1 VLRQDGAKEGVKVG
15 FPEKDRYTGMRRMIF
30 FCMILVPVIPFIAVL
45 GIGYYHFTTSLETS
59 TLATMNRI
67 VEDHRQMIDTFLK
80 ERRGDLGFIINTNSY
95 EDLTDPEKVYK
106 VFTQLQRYS
115 NAFVDLGVFDQEGIH
130 VMYQGPYRLVG
141 IDYGKEEWFRHTLKE
156 GYYISDIFLGFRR
169 IPHFVVAL
177 KREESGKTWVIRATI
192 DTHVFNELVEKV
204 RIGKTGEAY
213 ILNAQ
218 GIFQTARRSGGN
230 LLAKDPDDIHE
241 TKPEPGVR
249 TFIRKDAKGA
259 ECLFA
264 TTWLQEK
271 EWMLVVRQETADA
284 FKALRSAT
292 SLILFIMI
300 LGGVTI
306 TVLAYTL
313 TRQIIRRMQRI
324 DEEKHQLGQQLVR
337 ATRLAELGQMA
348 AGFAHE
354 INNPLQIMK
363 SDRALIEMIFSD
375 LKKKGDLK
383 EPDVKDLEET
393 LDQLKL
399 QIERCSKITQTI
411 LEFGRKSEP
420 TENDVDLGAFISQ
433 VTSMITKK
441 ASVQGIRLKKEI
453 SEQTPL
459 LRSDP
464 SQLQQVL
471 LNLLNNAIDAITERH
486 GCEGGELSIQ
496 AGPDTNGRVKLSV
509 RDNGAGISPDN
520 LKKIFAP
527 FFTTKPPGKG
537 TGLGLYV
544 CYGIIEGMGG
554 TMEVES
560 QRGVGTTFVVRLP
573 ASSARQTQCDLE
585 ESATEVIGH

>member
-1 VLRQDGAKEGVKVG
+1 LLRQDGAKEGVKVG

-30 FCMILVPVIPFIAVL
+30 FCMILVPVIPLIAVL
-45 GIGYYHFTTSLETS
+45 GIGYYHFKTSLETS

-67 VEDHRQMIDTFLK
+67 VEDHRQMIDGFLR
-80 ERRGDLGFIINTNSY
+80 ERRGDLGFILNTNSY
-95 EDLTDPEKVYK
+95 ADLTDPERFYNL
-106 VFTQLQRYS
+106 FTQLQRYS
-115 NAFVDLGVFDQEGIH
+115 NAFVDLGVFDQDGIH

-141 IDYGKEEWFRHTLKE
+141 IDYGKEEWFRHVLQE

-169 IPHFVVAL
+169 IPHFVIAL

-213 ILNAQ
+213 LLNSR

-230 LLAKDPDDIHE
+230 LLAQDPDDVHE
-241 TKPEPGVR
+241 KKPQPGVR
-249 TFIRKDAKGA
+249 IFIRKDARGD
-259 ECLFA
+259 EFLFA

-271 EWMLVVRQETADA
+271 EWLLVVRQETADA

-292 SLILFIMI
+292 FMILLIMI

-306 TVLAYTL
+306 TILAYTL

-383 EPDVKDLEET
+383 EPDIKDLEET

-496 AGPDTNGRVKLSV
+496 AGPDTNGRVKISV